1 MIIQLCEGSLQAI
14 ISRYQVLEFLH
25 PLPPVCPAECV
36 HCSKFSLVT
45 PVSGFFGP
53 ASQRRQSGWDRLLL
67 AFAHFAN
74 FVLIKVQDHIKCHN
88 TLHCQTLAWAGHM
101 VSLNTALLK
110 NILKNIH
117 EYFFPTLTSI
127 SILTKCY
134 LAYLPFR

>member
-1 MIIQLCEGSLQAI
+1 MLLYNFKSCEGSFQALV
-14 ISRYQVLEFLH
+14 SRYQVLEFLH

-53 ASQRRQSGWDRLLL
+53 ASQRRQPGWDRLLL

-88 TLHCQTLAWAGHM
+88 IARLWPGHM
-101 VSLNTALLK
+101 VSLNNKHT
-110 NILKNIH
+110 
-117 EYFFPTLTSI
+117 TSI
-127 SILTKCY
+127 QY
-134 LAYLPFR
+134 